1 MKAFLFL
8 IFVIPTSSSYGYTTT
23 TLHFDTTL
31 VCRDRVTN
39 APIKDWC
46 YTMKIFDSG
55 AKVNIFEVAFEERCL
70 DGFYTH
76 NEFEKEH
83 TYLLAFTNYVLESEI
98 EHNCTTDGRR
108 LIRKRKY
115 SNVPPVEQRFDL
127 PLSIDL
133 FEDGT
138 EIISKN

>member
-23 TLHFDTTL
+23 TLHFDTTI

-39 APIKDWC
+39 VPIKNWC
-46 YTMKIFDSG
+46 YTMKIFDS
-55 AKVNIFEVAFEERCL
+55 AAIKAVFEVSFEERCL
-70 DGFYTH
+70 DDFYTH
-76 NEFEKEH
+76 YAFEKNH
-83 TYLLAFTNYVLESEI
+83 TYLFTLTNYVLESEI

-115 SNVPPVEQRFDL
+115 SNVPPVEQ
-127 PLSIDL
+127 
-133 FEDGT
+133 
-138 EIISKN
+138 

>member
-1 MKAFLFL
+1 MKVFLFL
-8 IFVIPTSSSYGYTTT
+8 IFVIPTSSFIWGSTTT
-23 TLHFDTTL
+23 TLHFDTTI

-39 APIKDWC
+39 APVKNWC

-55 AKVNIFEVAFEERCL
+55 ASAEIFEGSFKERCL
-70 DGFYTH
+70 DDFYTH
-76 NEFEKEH
+76 HEFERNH
-83 TYLLAFTNYVLESEI
+83 TYYLAFTNYVLESEI

-115 SNVPPVEQRFDL
+115 SKVPGIEKRFDL

-138 EIISKN
+138 EVITH